1 MLMTP
6 RLCRLL
12 SGCYVLLFPFA
23 LPTGLPLLKFP
34 LSLLALIESQY
45 VRPDAAG
52 NGFYLM
58 LGDIGVIYKFL
69 SPAQII
75 PPFTDL

>member
-1 MLMTP
+1 MHNQKRRGVTIADDAPPLP
-6 RLCRLL
+6 PLIWLLC
-12 SGCYVLLFPFA
+12 S
-23 LPTGLPLLKFP
+23 P
-34 LSLLALIESQY
+34 LSFRPALIESQY